1 MRREVNV
8 PLQIIPRQ
16 VIPASDL
23 TPTPSPN
30 DTPSLSQ
37 YTHEI
42 NSTPPSPIL
51 ETTHI
56 ILEDKSEQLQI
67 EDTDDDTT
75 NSIII
80 EEVEQQDLI
89 NPTQI
94 RLQYKQ
100 SITKSQNRRN
110 KIAQQNLLSE
120 DLKEQRLLHNFC
132 HTHQK

>member
-1 MRREVNV
+1 MVISKRNSKPPPTLLQHHWASIDQLRIV
-8 PLQIIPRQ
+8 PHQ

-23 TPTPSPN
+23 PPTPSPN

-37 YTHEI
+37 HTHEI
-42 NSTPPSPIL
+42 NSTPPPPIL
-51 ETTHI
+51 ETTHV
-56 ILEDKSEQLQI
+56 ILEEKSEQSQI

-80 EEVEQQDLI
+80 EEVEQQNLI

-100 SITKSQNRRN
+100 SITKRQY
-110 KIAQQNLLSE
+110 K
-120 DLKEQRLLHNFC
+120 
-132 HTHQK
+132 